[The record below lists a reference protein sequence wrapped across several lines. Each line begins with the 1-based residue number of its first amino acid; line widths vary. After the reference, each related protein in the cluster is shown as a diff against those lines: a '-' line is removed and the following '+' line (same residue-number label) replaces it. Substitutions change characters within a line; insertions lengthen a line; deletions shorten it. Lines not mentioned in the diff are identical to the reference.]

1 MNHDSQERTRRTKRA
16 NRTTFGKWLYF
27 IVAIVFVGFIVR
39 FAYIGIFKDVHHVN
53 LQSRTAK
60 LYNEVKVIPA
70 KRGTIYDAHHDPIA
84 EDSNRYTVYAV
95 LDHSQ
100 KSASGKAEYVKNKT
114 KTAQV
119 LAKNLGMNEAD
130 VLKMLNKKGAF
141 QVEFGTQGT
150 NISAA
155 KMQSIKKANLP
166 GIHFL
171 TSPSR
176 QYPQGQFAT
185 QLIGVANPV
194 NVNKT
199 GTRKRLVGALGLEQ
213 YFNKKLTGKDGYRK
227 GQKDVYGYQVSNS
240 RQKNKAA
247 KNGDD
252 IYTTLN
258 PHTQQLLESQM
269 SSVESTT
276 KADEL
281 VGVVMDAKTG
291 KIVAASQRPTM
302 HSKTPNW
309 RNILVQDVFEPGS
322 TMKTITLASAIDSG
336 HFDPN
341 ATFTSGTWSLG
352 GGKITDWESGGWGTI
367 SYKDAIDMSSNVG
380 FAHVEQNM
388 GAATWKKYLNRFH
401 MFQKVNVVGMGNET
415 AGYSAFKG
423 TLQQAN
429 TAYGQGITVNVMQ
442 LMQAFSAIAN
452 NGKMMKPYVVS
463 KVVDSSGHTV
473 KRIKPTVVGHP
484 IKASSAKKTRKL
496 LEGVIYD
503 QKGLGHMYQI
513 NGYRVAGKTG
523 TAQIGTSHGYATGGT
538 NYVYSFVGMA
548 PAKNPRYVI
557 YIMMRHPHK
566 VNSSA
571 EDEMATIFKPVMTSV
586 LDQSK
591 AGASHQSS
599 GIVKVPNLVG
609 KNAATSAK
617 QMTAKRL
624 AVTTIGSGQKVI
636 AQSVRANHTAVV
648 NGRLILDTGGTR
660 KMPDISGWSASDV
673 STLAQM
679 LGLKVKASGNGYVK
693 TSSIKKD
700 AVVHRGQSLK
710 VKYSV
715 PKN

>member
-27 IVAIVFVGFIVR
+27 LVAIVFVFFIVR
-39 FAYIGIFKDVHHVN
+39 FAYIGIVKDVHHVD

-60 LYNEVKVIPA
+60 LYNDVNVIPA
-70 KRGTIYDAHHDPIA
+70 KRGTIYDAKDDPIA

-100 KSASGKAEYVKNKT
+100 KSSSGKAEYVTNKA
-114 KTAQV
+114 KTSRV

-130 VLKMLNKKGAF
+130 VLRILNQKHAF
-141 QVEFGTQGT
+141 QVEFGRQGI

-155 KMQSIKKANLP
+155 KMQAIKKANLS
-166 GIHFL
+166 GIHFI

-185 QLIGVANPV
+185 QLIGIANPV
-194 NVNKT
+194 NINKA
-199 GTRKRLVGALGLEQ
+199 GTRKRLVGSLGLEQ
-213 YFNKKLTGKDGYRK
+213 YFNKELTGIDGYRK

-240 RQKNKAA
+240 RQKNKAPQ
-247 KNGDD
+247 NGDD
-252 IYTTLN
+252 VYTTLN
-258 PHTQQLLESQM
+258 PHIQQLLENQM
-269 SSVESTT
+269 SSTENIT

-281 VGVVMDAKTG
+281 VGVVMDARTG

-302 HSKTPNW
+302 HSKTPMW
-309 RNILVQDVFEPGS
+309 RNVLVQDVFEPGS
-322 TMKTITLASAIDSG
+322 TMKAITLASAIDSG

-341 ATFTSGTWSLG
+341 ATYTSGTWAIG
-352 GGKITDWESGGWGTI
+352 GGKITDWETGGWGNIT
-367 SYKDAIDMSSNVG
+367 YKDAIDMSSNVG

-423 TLQQAN
+423 VLQQAN

-452 NGKMMKPYVVS
+452 NGKMMKPYVVN
-463 KVVDSSGHTV
+463 KVVSQNGQTV
-473 KRIKPTVVGHP
+473 RQIKPTVVGHP
-484 IKASSAKKTRKL
+484 ISAQSAKKTRKL

-523 TAQIGTSHGYATGGT
+523 TAQIGTTHGYENGST

-548 PAKNPRYVI
+548 PAARPRYVV
-557 YIMMRHPHK
+557 YIMMRHPQK
-566 VNSSA
+566 LSQPA
-571 EDEMATIFKPVMTSV
+571 ENEMASIFKPVMTAV

-591 AGASHQSS
+591 TKSQRGSN

-609 KNAATSAK
+609 SDAGNAVKAMS
-617 QMTAKRL
+617 AKRL
-624 AVTTIGSGQKVI
+624 AVTTIGSGKKVVG
-636 AQSVRANHTAVV
+636 QSVKPDHTAVI
-648 NGRLILDTGGTR
+648 NSRLVLDTGGVR
-660 KMPDISGWSASDV
+660 KMPDINGWSSDDV
-673 STLAQM
+673 DTLARMMDLTVQS
-679 LGLKVKASGNGYVK
+679 SGNGYVK
-693 TSSIKKD
+693 STSIKKD
-700 AVVHRGQSLK
+700 AVVHRGQVLK
-710 VKYSV
+710 VKYTM

>member
-1 MNHDSQERTRRTKRA
+1 MNHDSQERTRRTKKA

-27 IVAIVFVGFIVR
+27 IVAIVFLGFIVR
-39 FAYIGIFKDVHHVN
+39 FAYIGIVRDVHHVN

-60 LYNEVKVIPA
+60 LYNDTNVIPA
-70 KRGTIYDAHHDPIA
+70 QRGTIYDAHHDPIA

-100 KSASGKAEYVKNKT
+100 KTSNGKPEYVKNKE

-119 LAKNLGMNEAD
+119 LAKNLGMNESN
-130 VLKMLNKKGAF
+130 VLKTLNKKGAF
-141 QVEFGTQGT
+141 QVEFGQKGI

-155 KMQSIKKANLP
+155 KMQAIKKANLP
-166 GIHFL
+166 GIHFI

-185 QLIGVANPV
+185 QLIGVANPI
-194 NVNKT
+194 NANKA
-199 GTRKRLVGALGLEQ
+199 GTRKRLVGSLGLEQ
-213 YFNKKLTGKDGYRK
+213 YFNKQLTGTDGYRK
-227 GQKDVYGYQVSNS
+227 GQRDVYGYQVSNS
-240 RQKNKAA
+240 RQRSKAA
-247 KNGDD
+247 INGDD
-252 IYTTLN
+252 VYTTLN
-258 PHTQQLLESQM
+258 PHTQQLLENQM
-269 SSVESTT
+269 SSIENTT

-281 VGVVMDAKTG
+281 VGVVMDAHTG

-302 HSKTPNW
+302 HSKTPMW
-309 RNILVQDVFEPGS
+309 RNILVQDVYEPGS

-341 ATFTSGTWSLG
+341 ATFTSGTWELG
-352 GGKITDWESGGWGTI
+352 GGKITDWESGGWGNIT
-367 SYKDAIDMSSNVG
+367 YKDAIDMSSNVG

-415 AGYSAFKG
+415 PGFSAFKG

-452 NGKMMKPYVVS
+452 NGKMMKPYVVN
-463 KVVDSSGHTV
+463 KVVDSKGQTV
-473 KRIKPTVVGHP
+473 QTVKPTVVGHP
-484 IKASSAKKTRKL
+484 ITASSAKKTRKL

-523 TAQIGTSHGYATGGT
+523 TAQIGTSHGYENGST

-548 PAKNPRYVI
+548 PAKNPRYVM
-557 YIMMRHPHK
+557 YIMMRHPHLL
-566 VNSSA
+566 SQPA
-571 EDEMATIFKPVMTSV
+571 ENEMADIFKPVMTSV

-591 AGASHQSS
+591 SKEQRGQS
-599 GIVKVPNLVG
+599 GIVTVPNLVG
-609 KNAATSAK
+609 TNAASSAR
-617 QMTAKRL
+617 QMSTKRL
-624 AVTTIGSGQKVI
+624 AVTTIGTGKKVE
-636 AQSVRANHTAVV
+636 AQSVKPNHTAVV
-648 NGRLILDTGGTR
+648 NSRLILDTGGSQ
-660 KMPDISGWSASDV
+660 KMPDISGWSSNDV
-673 STLAQM
+673 NALARM
-679 LGLKVKASGNGYVK
+679 LGLKVQSSGNGYVK
-693 TSSIKKD
+693 SSSIKKD
-700 AVVHRGQSLK
+700 AVVHSGEVLK
-710 VKYSV
+710 VKYNL
-715 PKN
+715 PQN